1 MTSRQCRQW
10 ERDIRALHAEAG
22 GVMRLMLVTTA
33 DALRLIGAAALGDA
47 AALSYLRALDRFRR
61 RIASAAGDASLCLTC
76 DRMLGGGTSL
86 IALVIPAHDDAS
98 RCLAV
103 GLCAACAARY
113 RDRSEAA
120 AAIGAALRMLLWP
133 DLRPI
138 ALPSGAAG
146 QA

>member
-47 AALSYLRALDRFRR
+47 
-61 RIASAAGDASLCLTC
+61 SLCLTC
-76 DRMLGGGTSL
+76 DRMLGGDTPL
-86 IALVIPAHDDAS
+86 IALVIPARDDAS

-103 GLCAACAARY
+103 GLCPACTARH

-120 AAIGAALRMLLWP
+120 AAIGAALRQMLWP

-138 ALPSGAAG
+138 APLSGAAG
-146 QA
+146 RA